1 MTLNSFKQRLH
12 SWQPQ
17 SWPRYARWIF
27 YLFGLGLAGIVLAAL
42 GLSFALAVA
51 WPRLPSIDAL
61 TDYRPKLPL
70 RVFTADGVLIGE
82 FGEERRSITR
92 IEEFPDHLKQA
103 ILAAEDDNFYRHK
116 GIDYVGITRAAFAN
130 LSAGSARQGASTIT
144 QQVARNFFLSSE
156 RTLTRKIY
164 EMLLAFK
171 IEANMSKDQI
181 LEVYMNQI
189 FLGQRAYGF
198 TQAAQAYYGKA
209 VKDLSI
215 AEAAMLAGLPKSPSG
230 INPVSNPKRAAI
242 RQQYVLRRM
251 KELDFITAE
260 QFAVAVKEP
269 LKLRP
274 RHSESQ
280 IHAEYVAEMARQI
293 AVETW
298 NDEAYTR
305 GLNIYT
311 TLISAHQNAAYA
323 AVRRGILDYERRHG
337 YRGPEAFVELPA
349 KPDDDWLDSVVDKFP
364 DSDNLLT
371 AVVLEAQPKRVR
383 VARPGERIE
392 VGESGLK
399 FVASALSANAQPA
412 RRLRPGAVV
421 RITRNDKNEWEIIQV
436 PQVETAFVAMSSLD
450 GAVRALVGGFDFDR
464 NKFNHVTQA
473 WRQPGSSFKP
483 FIYSAALEKGFTP
496 STMINDAPLFFD
508 AAQTGGQP
516 WEPKNYDGNFD
527 GPMSMRTALTKSKNL
542 VSVRILQSVGPQ
554 YAQDFVTRFGF
565 DADKHPPYLTMALG
579 AGSVT
584 PWQMASAYSIFANGG
599 YRVQPY
605 FITKITDS
613 QGRVLAQASP
623 TLAGDESLRVLDERN
638 VFLMDSI
645 MKDVTRFG
653 TAARAA
659 SLKRTDLAGKTGTT
673 NDAVDAWFAG
683 YNPALV
689 AVAWVGYDQ
698 PKNLGP
704 RETGGAAALPIWIG
718 YMNKALSGVPN
729 IQRPVPE
736 GVVNLGGEFYYTEN
750 QPGQGISSL
759 GGSEAPGE
767 NPKKAEEIKNE
778 LF

>member
-736 GVVNLGGEFYYTEN
+736 GVVNLGGEFYFTEN

>member
-1 MTLNSFKQRLH
+1 
-12 SWQPQ
+12 
-17 SWPRYARWIF
+17 
-27 YLFGLGLAGIVLAAL
+27 
-42 GLSFALAVA
+42 
-51 WPRLPSIDAL
+51 
-61 TDYRPKLPL
+61 
-70 RVFTADGVLIGE
+70 VLIGE
-82 FGEERRSITR
+82 FGEERRSVTPIH
-92 IEEFPDHLKQA
+92 EFPEHLKQA

-209 VKDLSI
+209 VKDISI

-260 QFAVAVKEP
+260 QFAVALKEP

-311 TLISAHQNAAYA
+311 TLISAHQNAAYT

-349 KPDDDWLDSVVDKFP
+349 RLDDDWLDSVLDKFP

-371 AVVLEAQPKRVR
+371 AVVLEALPKKVR

-704 RETGGAAALPIWIG
+704 KETGGAAALPIWIG

-729 IQRPVPE
+729 IQRPVPQ
-736 GVVNLGGEFYYTEN
+736 GVVSVGSEYYYAEN
-750 QPGQGISSL
+750 QPGQGITSL
-759 GGSEAPGE
+759 GGSGAPDE

>member
-230 INPVSNPKRAAI
+230 INPVSNPKRAAL

-750 QPGQGISSL
+750 QPGQGITSL

>member
-1 MTLNSFKQRLH
+1 
-12 SWQPQ
+12 
-17 SWPRYARWIF
+17 
-27 YLFGLGLAGIVLAAL
+27 
-42 GLSFALAVA
+42 
-51 WPRLPSIDAL
+51 
-61 TDYRPKLPL
+61 
-70 RVFTADGVLIGE
+70 
-82 FGEERRSITR
+82 
-92 IEEFPDHLKQA
+92 
-103 ILAAEDDNFYRHK
+103 
-116 GIDYVGITRAAFAN
+116 
-130 LSAGSARQGASTIT
+130 
-144 QQVARNFFLSSE
+144 
-156 RTLTRKIY
+156 
-164 EMLLAFK
+164 
-171 IEANMSKDQI
+171 
-181 LEVYMNQI
+181 MNQI

-230 INPVSNPKRAAI
+230 INPVSNPKRAAL

-251 KELDFITAE
+251 KDLDYISAE

-750 QPGQGISSL
+750 QPGQGITSL
-759 GGSEAPGE
+759 GGSEASGE
-767 NPKKAEEIKNE
+767 SPKKAEEIKNE

>member
-27 YLFGLGLAGIVLAAL
+27 YLLGLGLAAIVLIAL

-230 INPVSNPKRAAI
+230 INPVSNPKRAAL

-251 KELDFITAE
+251 KDLDYISAE
-260 QFAVAVKEP
+260 QFAAAVKEP

-280 IHAEYVAEMARQI
+280 IRAEYVAEMARQI

-750 QPGQGISSL
+750 QPGQGITSL

-767 NPKKAEEIKNE
+767 SPKKAEEIKNE

>member
-1 MTLNSFKQRLH
+1 
-12 SWQPQ
+12 
-17 SWPRYARWIF
+17 WPRYARWIF

-729 IQRPVPE
+729 IQRPMPE

-750 QPGQGISSL
+750 QPGQGITSL

-767 NPKKAEEIKNE
+767 SSKKAEEIKNE

>member
-27 YLFGLGLAGIVLAAL
+27 YLLGLGLAAIVLIAL

-61 TDYRPKLPL
+61 TDYQPKLPL

-230 INPVSNPKRAAI
+230 INPVSNPKRAAL

-251 KELDFITAE
+251 KDLDYISAE
-260 QFAVAVKEP
+260 QFAAAVKEP

-280 IHAEYVAEMARQI
+280 IRAEYVAEMARQI

-750 QPGQGISSL
+750 QPGQGITSL

-767 NPKKAEEIKNE
+767 SPKKAEEIKNE

>member
-12 SWQPQ
+12 SWQPK

-750 QPGQGISSL
+750 QPGQGITSL
-759 GGSEAPGE
+759 GGSGAPGE
-767 NPKKAEEIKNE
+767 SPKKAEEIKNE

>member
-323 AVRRGILDYERRHG
+323 AVRHGILDYERRHG

-750 QPGQGISSL
+750 QPGQGITSL
-759 GGSEAPGE
+759 GGSGAPGE
-767 NPKKAEEIKNE
+767 SSKKAEEIKNE

>member
-750 QPGQGISSL
+750 QPGQGITSL

>member
-103 ILAAEDDNFYRHK
+103 IIAAEDDNFYRHK

-750 QPGQGISSL
+750 QPGQGITSL

-767 NPKKAEEIKNE
+767 SSKKAEEIKNE

>member
-230 INPVSNPKRAAI
+230 INPVSNPKRAAL

-251 KELDFITAE
+251 KDLDYISAE

-750 QPGQGISSL
+750 QPGQGITSL

-767 NPKKAEEIKNE
+767 SSKKAEEIKNE

>member
-579 AGSVT
+579 AGSAT

-736 GVVNLGGEFYYTEN
+736 GVVSLGGEFYYTEN
-750 QPGQGISSL
+750 QPGQGITSL

>member
-399 FVASALSANAQPA
+399 FVASALSANAQLA

-729 IQRPVPE
+729 IQRPMPE

-750 QPGQGISSL
+750 QPGQGITSL

-767 NPKKAEEIKNE
+767 SSKKAEEIKNE

>member
-116 GIDYVGITRAAFAN
+116 GIDYLGITRAAFAN

-736 GVVNLGGEFYYTEN
+736 GVVSLAGEFYYTEN
-750 QPGQGISSL
+750 QPGQGITSL
-759 GGSEAPGE
+759 GGSGEPGE
-767 NPKKAEEIKNE
+767 SSKKAEEIKNE

>member
-209 VKDLSI
+209 VKDLSL

-337 YRGPEAFVELPA
+337 YRDPEAFVELPA

-750 QPGQGISSL
+750 QPGQGITSL

>member
-27 YLFGLGLAGIVLAAL
+27 YLFGLGLAGIVLVAL

-82 FGEERRSITR
+82 FGEERRSVTPIH
-92 IEEFPDHLKQA
+92 EFPEHLKQA

-171 IEANMSKDQI
+171 IEAHMSKDQI

-209 VKDLSI
+209 VKDISI

-260 QFAVAVKEP
+260 QFAGALKEP

-274 RHSESQ
+274 RHGESQ

-311 TLISAHQNAAYA
+311 TLISAHQNAAYT

-349 KPDDDWLDSVVDKFP
+349 RLDDDWLDSVLDKFP

-371 AVVLEAQPKRVR
+371 AVVLEALPKKVR

-704 RETGGAAALPIWIG
+704 KETGGAAALPIWIG

-729 IQRPVPE
+729 IQRPVPQ
-736 GVVNLGGEFYYTEN
+736 GVVSVGSEYYYAEN
-750 QPGQGISSL
+750 QPGQGITSL
-759 GGSEAPGE
+759 GGSGAPDE

>member
-750 QPGQGISSL
+750 QPGQGITSL
-759 GGSEAPGE
+759 RGSEAPGE

>member
-1 MTLNSFKQRLH
+1 MVSISMKSRLLKWKPYSRYVRWTL
-12 SWQPQ
+12 
-17 SWPRYARWIF
+17 
-27 YLFGLGLAGIVLAAL
+27 YLVGLGLAGLLLAAL
-42 GLSFALAVA
+42 GLTFALAVA
-51 WPRLPSIDAL
+51 WPRLPSIEAL

-70 RVFTADGVLIGE
+70 RVFTSDGVLIGE
-82 FGEERRSITR
+82 FGEERRSVTHIH
-92 IEEFPDHLKQA
+92 EFPEHLKQA

-130 LSAGSARQGASTIT
+130 LTSGAARQGASTIT

-181 LEVYMNQI
+181 LEIYMNQI

-209 VKDLSI
+209 VNDLTI
-215 AEAAMLAGLPKSPSG
+215 AEVAMLAGLPKSPSG
-230 INPVSNPKRAAI
+230 INPVSNPKRAAL

-251 KELDFITAE
+251 RELNFINAE
-260 QFAVAVKEP
+260 QLAVAMKEP

-274 RHSESQ
+274 HHTESL
-280 IHAEYVAEMARQI
+280 IHAEFIAEMARQI
-293 AVETW
+293 AVDTW
-298 NDEAYTR
+298 GDEAYTR

-311 TLISAHQNAAYA
+311 TVISAHQTAAYA
-323 AVRRGILDYERRHG
+323 AVRRGILDYDQRHG
-337 YRGPEAFVELPA
+337 YRGPEAFVELPP
-349 KPDDDWLDSVVDKFP
+349 KVDDDWTDSVLEKYP
-364 DSDNLLT
+364 DSDGLPS
-371 AVVLEAQPKRVR
+371 AVVLQVQPKRVR
-383 VARPGERIE
+383 VARPGEVIE
-392 VGESGLK
+392 VGEAGLK
-399 FVASALSANAQPA
+399 FVASALSANAQPT
-412 RRLRPGAVV
+412 RRLRPGSVV
-421 RITRNDKNEWEIIQV
+421 RLSRNEKNEWEIVQL
-436 PQVETAFVAMSSLD
+436 PLVETAFIAMSSLD
-450 GAVRALVGGFDFDR
+450 GAVRALVGGFDYER

-516 WEPKNYDGNFD
+516 WEPKNYDGTFE
-527 GPMSMRTALTKSKNL
+527 GPMSMRSALTKSKNL
-542 VSVRILQSVGPQ
+542 VSVRILQSVGTQ

-565 DADKHPPYLTMALG
+565 DPDKHPAYLTMALG

-584 PWQMASAYSIFANGG
+584 AWQMASAYSIFANGG
-599 YRVQPY
+599 YKVQPY

-613 QGRVLAQASP
+613 QGKILAQAKP
-623 TLAGDESLRVLDERN
+623 TLAGDEALRVLDERN

-704 RETGGAAALPIWIG
+704 RETGGAAALPIWIN
-718 YMNKALSGVPN
+718 YMSKALSGVPN

-736 GVVNLGGEFYYTEN
+736 GVVNIEGEYYYAEN
-750 QPGQGISSL
+750 QPDPGVTPA
-759 GGSEAPGE
+759 GGTEPAHE
-767 NPKKAEEIKNE
+767 NSKKPDEIKNE

>member
-1 MTLNSFKQRLH
+1 M
-12 SWQPQ
+12 
-17 SWPRYARWIF
+17 F

-323 AVRRGILDYERRHG
+323 AVRRGILDYELRHG

-399 FVASALSANAQPA
+399 FVASALSANAQLA

-729 IQRPVPE
+729 IQRP
-736 GVVNLGGEFYYTEN
+736 
-750 QPGQGISSL
+750 
-759 GGSEAPGE
+759 
-767 NPKKAEEIKNE
+767 
-778 LF
+778 

>member
-1 MTLNSFKQRLH
+1 MNLSAFHTRWH
-12 SWQPQ
+12 AWRPAA
-17 SWPRYARWIF
+17 WPIGARWSF
-27 YLFGLGLAGIVLAAL
+27 YLFGLVLALGVLALL
-42 GLSFALAVA
+42 GLTFALAVA

-70 RVFTADGVLIGE
+70 RVFTADGFLIGE
-82 FGEERRSITR
+82 FGEERRSVTR
-92 IEEFPDHLKQA
+92 IHEFPAHLKQA
-103 ILAAEDDNFYRHK
+103 ILAAEDDRFYQHQ
-116 GIDYVGITRAAFAN
+116 GIDYAGITRAALTNVA
-130 LSAGSARQGASTIT
+130 AGGARQGASTIT
-144 QQVARNFFLSSE
+144 QQLARNFFLTSE

-198 TQAAQAYYGKA
+198 AQAAQAYYGKS
-209 VKDLSI
+209 VRELSI
-215 AEAAMLAGLPKSPSG
+215 AEAAMLAGLPKSPSS
-230 INPVSNPKRAAI
+230 INPIANPKRAAL

-251 KELDFITAE
+251 HELRFISDE
-260 QFAVAVKEP
+260 QYAAALKEP
-269 LKLRP
+269 LKLRSTA
-274 RHSESQ
+274 SESL
-280 IHAEYVAEMARQI
+280 IHADYVAEMARQI

-298 NDEAYTR
+298 PEDAYTR

-311 TLISAHQNAAYA
+311 TLVSQHQNAAYS
-323 AVRRGILDYERRHG
+323 AVRRGILEYDRRHG
-337 YRGPEAFVELPA
+337 YRGPEAFVEVPA
-349 KPDDDWLDSVVDKFP
+349 RPDDEWLDSVLDKHA
-364 DSDNLLT
+364 DSDDLLA
-371 AVVLEAQPKRVR
+371 AVVLEAQTQKVR
-383 VARPGERIE
+383 VARPGEIIE
-392 VGESGLK
+392 IGANGLK
-399 FVASALSANAQPA
+399 FVASALAHNAQPN
-412 RRLRPGAVV
+412 RRIRRGAIV
-421 RITRNDKNEWEIIQV
+421 RIMRNGQKEWEVVQV
-436 PQVETAFVAMSSLD
+436 PLVETAFVSMSSLD
-450 GAVRALVGGFDFDR
+450 GGIRALVGGFDFNR

-516 WEPKNYDGNFD
+516 WEPKNYDGTFE
-527 GPMSMRTALTKSKNL
+527 GPMAMRTALTKSKNL
-542 VSVRILQSVGPQ
+542 VSVRILQSIGPK
-554 YAQDFVTRFGF
+554 YAQDFISRFGF
-565 DADKHPPYLTMALG
+565 EADKHPPYLTMALG

-584 PWQMASAYSIFANGG
+584 PWQMATAYSVFANGG

-605 FITKITDS
+605 FIAKITDA
-613 QGRVLAQASP
+613 QGQVLAQASP
-623 TLAGDESLRVLDERN
+623 VLAGDEAQRVLDERN

-659 SLKRTDLAGKTGTT
+659 TLKRTDLAGKTGTT

-704 RETGGAAALPIWIG
+704 RETGGAAALPIWIN
-718 YMNKALSGVPN
+718 YMAKALAGVPN
-729 IQRPVPE
+729 IQRPVPA
-736 GVVNLGGEFYYTEN
+736 GIVAHGNEFYYVEN
-750 QPGQGISSL
+750 QPGQGISTL
-759 GGSEAPGE
+759 GGPDDGSG
-767 NPKKAEEIKNE
+767 KKAEEVKNE

>member
-27 YLFGLGLAGIVLAAL
+27 YLFGLGLAGIVLIAL

-260 QFAVAVKEP
+260 QFAAAVKEP

-750 QPGQGISSL
+750 QPGQGITSL

>member
-729 IQRPVPE
+729 IQRPMPE

-750 QPGQGISSL
+750 QPGQGITSL

-767 NPKKAEEIKNE
+767 SSKKAEEIKNE

>member
-736 GVVNLGGEFYYTEN
+736 GVVSLGGEFYYTEN
-750 QPGQGISSL
+750 QPGQGITSL

-767 NPKKAEEIKNE
+767 SSKKAEEIKNE

>member
-750 QPGQGISSL
+750 QPGQGITSL

-767 NPKKAEEIKNE
+767 SSKKAEEIKNE

>member
-130 LSAGSARQGASTIT
+130 LSSGAARQGASTIT

-156 RTLTRKIY
+156 RTLTRKVY
-164 EMLLAFK
+164 EVLLAFK

-323 AVRRGILDYERRHG
+323 AVRRGILDYELRHG

-638 VFLMDSI
+638 VFLIDSI

>member
-1 MTLNSFKQRLH
+1 MTLNFFKQRLH

-27 YLFGLGLAGIVLAAL
+27 YLLGLGLAAIVLIAL
-42 GLSFALAVA
+42 SLSFALVVA

-61 TDYRPKLPL
+61 TDYQPKLPL

-230 INPVSNPKRAAI
+230 INPVSNPKRAAL

-251 KELDFITAE
+251 KDLDYISAE
-260 QFAVAVKEP
+260 QFAAAVKEP

-280 IHAEYVAEMARQI
+280 IRAEYVAEMARQI

-421 RITRNDKNEWEIIQV
+421 RVTRNDKNEWEIIQV

>member
-704 RETGGAAALPIWIG
+704 RETGGAAALP
-718 YMNKALSGVPN
+718 
-729 IQRPVPE
+729 
-736 GVVNLGGEFYYTEN
+736 
-750 QPGQGISSL
+750 
-759 GGSEAPGE
+759 
-767 NPKKAEEIKNE
+767 
-778 LF
+778 

>member
-736 GVVNLGGEFYYTEN
+736 GVVSLGSEFYYTEN
-750 QPGQGISSL
+750 QPGQGITSL

-767 NPKKAEEIKNE
+767 SPKKAEEIKNE

>member
-12 SWQPQ
+12 SWQAQ

-750 QPGQGISSL
+750 QPGQGITSL

>member
-61 TDYRPKLPL
+61 TDYQPKLPL

-230 INPVSNPKRAAI
+230 INPVSNPKRAAL

-251 KELDFITAE
+251 KDLDYISAE
-260 QFAVAVKEP
+260 QFAAAVKEP

-280 IHAEYVAEMARQI
+280 IRAEYVAEMARQI

-750 QPGQGISSL
+750 QPGQGITSL

-767 NPKKAEEIKNE
+767 SPKKAEEIKNE

>member
-209 VKDLSI
+209 VKDISI

-260 QFAVAVKEP
+260 QFAGALKEP

-274 RHSESQ
+274 RHGESQ

-311 TLISAHQNAAYA
+311 TLISAHQNAAYT

-349 KPDDDWLDSVVDKFP
+349 RLDDDWLDSVLDKFP

-371 AVVLEAQPKRVR
+371 AVVLEALPKKVR

-704 RETGGAAALPIWIG
+704 KETGGAAALPIWIG

-729 IQRPVPE
+729 IQRPVPQ
-736 GVVNLGGEFYYTEN
+736 GVVSVGSEYYYAEN
-750 QPGQGISSL
+750 QPGQGITSL
-759 GGSEAPGE
+759 GGSGAPDE

>member
-17 SWPRYARWIF
+17 SWPRYVRWIF
-27 YLFGLGLAGIVLAAL
+27 YLFGLGLAGIVLVAL

-82 FGEERRSITR
+82 FGEERRSVTPIH
-92 IEEFPDHLKQA
+92 EFPEHLKQA

-209 VKDLSI
+209 VKDISI

-260 QFAVAVKEP
+260 QFAVALKEP

-311 TLISAHQNAAYA
+311 TLISAHQNAAYT

-349 KPDDDWLDSVVDKFP
+349 RLDDDWLDSVLDKFP

-371 AVVLEAQPKRVR
+371 AVVLEALPKKVR

-704 RETGGAAALPIWIG
+704 KETGGAAALPIWIG

-729 IQRPVPE
+729 IQRPVPQ
-736 GVVNLGGEFYYTEN
+736 GVVSVGSEYYYAEN
-750 QPGQGISSL
+750 QPGQGITSL
-759 GGSEAPGE
+759 GGSGAPDE

>member
-61 TDYRPKLPL
+61 TDYQPKLPL

-736 GVVNLGGEFYYTEN
+736 GVVSLGGEFYYTEN
-750 QPGQGISSL
+750 QPGQGITSL

>member
-27 YLFGLGLAGIVLAAL
+27 YLFGLGLAGIVLTAL

-209 VKDLSI
+209 VKDISI

-260 QFAVAVKEP
+260 QFAGALKEP

-274 RHSESQ
+274 RHGESQ

-311 TLISAHQNAAYA
+311 TLISAHQNAAYT

-349 KPDDDWLDSVVDKFP
+349 RLDDDWLDSVLDKFP

-371 AVVLEAQPKRVR
+371 AVVLEALPKKVR

-704 RETGGAAALPIWIG
+704 KETGGAAALPIWIG

-729 IQRPVPE
+729 IQRPVPQ
-736 GVVNLGGEFYYTEN
+736 GVVSVGSEYYYAEN
-750 QPGQGISSL
+750 QPGQGITSL
-759 GGSEAPGE
+759 GGSGAPDE